1 MPSTPSVETP
11 AAQTQNRQSK
21 TAIVVSEQKLQLQNV
36 KRSYSVS
43 SSVSS
48 SASLEAAGSAASQ
61 SVGERSVA
69 IALPQPLLTSPSSSS
84 SSSTSTSTNVA
95 ATIAAVHHQR
105 QSYSLVQKESSL
117 RYQVKPNQ
125 HLANISLSLT
135 MTTSETVPSLTGSS
149 VASLGTSEATS
160 RQCTNAKT
168 KVTPLTSQKIHRT
181 IPSDKINLRLILVS
195 GKTKE
200 FIFNPSDSAG
210 DIAQTVFD
218 NWPADWKR
226 EAVSKA
232 EILRL
237 IYQGRFLHCNVT
249 LGALG
254 LPLGK
259 TTVMHLVPRDNL
271 PEPNSQDQRQKSKGG
286 SASCCS
292 TTCCIL

>member
-48 SASLEAAGSAASQ
+48 SASLEAAGSTASQ

-84 SSSTSTSTNVA
+84 SSSTSTNVA

-218 NWPADWKR
+218 NWPAVLKY
-226 EAVSKA
+226 
-232 EILRL
+232 L
-237 IYQGRFLHCNVT
+237 FF
-249 LGALG
+249 
-254 LPLGK
+254 
-259 TTVMHLVPRDNL
+259 
-271 PEPNSQDQRQKSKGG
+271 
-286 SASCCS
+286 
-292 TTCCIL
+292 

>member
-1 MPSTPSVETP
+1 MCTFLC
-11 AAQTQNRQSK
+11 RLHK
-21 TAIVVSEQKLQLQNV
+21 YYKLILL
-36 KRSYSVS
+36 
-43 SSVSS
+43 
-48 SASLEAAGSAASQ
+48 SL
-61 SVGERSVA
+61 
-69 IALPQPLLTSPSSSS
+69 ALIS
-84 SSSTSTSTNVA
+84 
-95 ATIAAVHHQR
+95 TIAAVHHQR